1 MNKPSLQN
9 LADIKLLTT
18 AWQSIQSR
26 GTTGGIDQVSIEDYA
41 KKWQQNLKRLSEQLL
56 SHVWK
61 PQPYKGIQVPKKG
74 EGTRTL
80 GLSSI
85 EDKIVQQ
92 GIKFL
97 IEPLIESKL
106 HGSCYAYRHG
116 RGHAKAVRRCLHE
129 SRQSSCKV
137 YVRLDIK
144 DFFDTIDRDILICQL
159 SCIAPD
165 KDILSLVRLFI
176 SMGRVASSLKWEES
190 EEGIPQGAILSPLLS
205 NLYLVPFDNFM
216 ESISRAYIR
225 YSDDCVA
232 WFGDSESAHAGYSAA
247 AAFLNRELGLSL
259 NDKVKI
265 SPVDEPMTYLGVDIS
280 PKGLSLS
287 IEKRRELENRIGQV
301 EVKGGTLS
309 PSYLKTLDGVRQYYV
324 RVLPEEYGMLMDGW
338 LKKAVMHF
346 TTSNKIRMKDATA
359 IFKSLDGFADKELIR
374 EWIKQTAAVEKQ
386 KRGVDKAVASRKR
399 EYQKLESEN
408 SELAITSPG
417 YFMGLSGRG
426 LTLRKNGQPV
436 KIPPSSALKHV
447 SILSDGVSLSSN
459 AIRFCMEEGINI
471 DFFDIHANHVATI
484 LSPRYLHTSKWKF
497 QTSLDDNISCE
508 IGRRI
513 ILSKVKNQFALAKYF
528 NKYHKRVGVDM
539 AFEQYR
545 QSVERIIERI
555 KSVEPGNLDSFRKKL
570 MAYEA
575 TSAAVY
581 WEYVRELI
589 QDDIDGFYSRV
600 KQGATDL
607 VNSMLNYGYAILY
620 PRIWQAALRNQLNP
634 YLGFVHHA
642 EGNANLVF
650 DMIELF
656 RAQAVDRVVITLIQ
670 KKETLGVRDGKLD
683 DSTKRKLVSSI
694 LERLNRKEK
703 YRGEARS
710 FVEIIDAQFRELVVT
725 LSSGNAFRPYLAK
738 W

>member
-1 MNKPSLQN
+1 M
-9 LADIKLLTT
+9 
-18 AWQSIQSR
+18 
-26 GTTGGIDQVSIEDYA
+26 
-41 KKWQQNLKRLSEQLL
+41 
-56 SHVWK
+56 
-61 PQPYKGIQVPKKG
+61 
-74 EGTRTL
+74 
-80 GLSSI
+80 
-85 EDKIVQQ
+85 
-92 GIKFL
+92 
-97 IEPLIESKL
+97 
-106 HGSCYAYRHG
+106 
-116 RGHAKAVRRCLHE
+116 
-129 SRQSSCKV
+129 
-137 YVRLDIK
+137 
-144 DFFDTIDRDILICQL
+144 
-159 SCIAPD
+159 
-165 KDILSLVRLFI
+165 
-176 SMGRVASSLKWEES
+176 
-190 EEGIPQGAILSPLLS
+190 
-205 NLYLVPFDNFM
+205 
-216 ESISRAYIR
+216 
-225 YSDDCVA
+225 
-232 WFGDSESAHAGYSAA
+232 
-247 AAFLNRELGLSL
+247 
-259 NDKVKI
+259 
-265 SPVDEPMTYLGVDIS
+265 
-280 PKGLSLS
+280 
-287 IEKRRELENRIGQV
+287 
-301 EVKGGTLS
+301 
-309 PSYLKTLDGVRQYYV
+309 
-324 RVLPEEYGMLMDGW
+324 
-338 LKKAVMHF
+338 
-346 TTSNKIRMKDATA
+346 
-359 IFKSLDGFADKELIR
+359 
-374 EWIKQTAAVEKQ
+374 
-386 KRGVDKAVASRKR
+386 
-399 EYQKLESEN
+399 
-408 SELAITSPG
+408 
-417 YFMGLSGRG
+417 
-426 LTLRKNGQPV
+426 
-436 KIPPSSALKHV
+436 
-447 SILSDGVSLSSN
+447 
-459 AIRFCMEEGINI
+459 
-471 DFFDIHANHVATI
+471 
-484 LSPRYLHTSKWKF
+484 
-497 QTSLDDNISCE
+497 
-508 IGRRI
+508 
-513 ILSKVKNQFALAKYF
+513 KNQFALDKYF